1 MMPGPLLA
9 LVIGQT
15 AAQGFAAVIGLLVGH
30 ALLELITVALIIA
43 GLQMVLQR
51 RAVRGVIGLVGGAAL
66 AWMGV
71 DMIRQASV
79 VALDFG
85 SSQAAFGWWKLVIAG
100 AAVCAANPYFIGW
113 WATIG
118 AGGLAHVAPET
129 AAEYLTFYLGHELS
143 DFAWYAVVGLVIITS
158 QQLLQPSVYRILVLA
173 CGVIIVALAG
183 WFIYIGYRFVFS
195 K

>member
-173 CGVIIVALAG
+173 CGVIIVALAA
-183 WFIYIGYRFVFS
+183 WFIYTGYRFVFS